1 MTEDVQRSFLGFMP
15 RSLRLEFSGA
25 FYHVM
30 ARGKHR
36 EAINDDDDD
45 RHCGHEMARDASA
58 LAQLGQRQLRK
69 FTGPASDRPYCPKPC
84 NDGSLGQE
92 MPPDPNGPT
101 TLLRALTSRSVRG
114 FRRPECPQSAS
125 PCPDLRSKCPDG
137 ELKCPDKDPKC
148 PDEALKCPDFD
159 SPSGTSG
166 RKQRSVTTLLR
177 AVCISLRLD
186 FTLCK

>member
-1 MTEDVQRSFLGFMP
+1 MPEDVQRSFLGFMP

-92 MPPDPNGPT
+92 MPPDP
-101 TLLRALTSRSVRG
+101 RLTRMAR
-114 FRRPECPQSAS
+114 
-125 PCPDLRSKCPDG
+125 
-137 ELKCPDKDPKC
+137 
-148 PDEALKCPDFD
+148 
-159 SPSGTSG
+159 
-166 RKQRSVTTLLR
+166 QRSSVLSLHGRFEASDARSAPIGLAVPRLAIKVPRLKPKVPRRNLEVPRRR
-177 AVCISLRLD
+177 AEVPRQRP
-186 FTLCK
+186 KVP